1 MDIFWER
8 HAMTAF
14 SPNAICA
21 ELFFLAVQYPAFQAH
36 KVTMFIVCQMDCEM
50 CTVHNGNMEVVCYSK
65 NNLSIIL
72 CTLLMGFPFIQIR
85 KYNFSF

>member
-1 MDIFWER
+1 
-8 HAMTAF
+8 MTAF
-14 SPNAICA
+14 SPNAIRT

-50 CTVHNGNMEVVCYSK
+50 YTVHNGIMQVVYCLR
-65 NNLSIIL
+65 NNLNIIL

-85 KYNFSF
+85 NSNFSF